1 MPEKVFNQ
9 IQYLCQ
15 QIAKVEWSGILF
27 YKTEG
32 SIQDPKTYKIILED
46 ILPLHKGTS
55 AYTEYTF
62 DERVVDYMEENEHLE
77 ECKMGHIHSHNTM
90 GVFFSGTDWSEL
102 EDNAPNH
109 NYYLS
114 LIVNNFM
121 DFCAKVCF
129 IAQAEN
135 ETFSFIAK
143 DETGK
148 KYTAS
153 TGDYSVPPKLIV
165 YDCDINSPKKS
176 IEVQESFTEKVKS
189 IIEKAEKVVSS
200 TSKTNSVKPGESWSA
215 SKDKDLQESREMDWT
230 SRETTLADAIE
241 EFIEEFSM
249 FVINTGNPIDDYTK
263 LEDVC
268 EMYEASRITGTML
281 AANVAS
287 TYIGSYQKFFSMFGD
302 DLKDPDMF
310 HKATEELIWELE
322 SEIETTSRTFVSK
335 MLKPSLE
342 VIKKILKDFNAKII
356 A

>member
-1 MPEKVFNQ
+1 MPQKVFNQ

-32 SIQDPKTYKIILED
+32 SIQDPENFKIILED

-55 AYTEYTF
+55 TYTEYTF
-62 DERVVDYMEENEHLE
+62 DERVIEYIEENEHLE
-77 ECKMGHIHSHNTM
+77 ECRIGHIHSHNTM

-129 IAQAEN
+129 IAKAEN
-135 ETFSFIAK
+135 QEFSFIAK
-143 DETGK
+143 DEQGK
-148 KYTAS
+148 SYVAS
-153 TGDYSVPPKLIV
+153 SGAYSVPSKLIV
-165 YDCDINSPKKS
+165 YDCDIDSPKKN
-176 IEVQESFTEKVKS
+176 IEVQEAFTTRVKS
-189 IIEKAEKVVSS
+189 IIAKADRVVS
-200 TSKTNSVKPGESWSA
+200 TNNSSEKNLVKPSVGF
-215 SKDKDLQESREMDWT
+215 SKQESREIDWT

-241 EFIEEFSM
+241 EFSEEFTK
-249 FVINTGNPIDDYTK
+249 FVINTGNPITEFDS

-268 EMYEASRITGTML
+268 EMYEASRITGNML
-281 AANVAS
+281 AGNVAN
-287 TYIGSYQKFFSMFGD
+287 TYIGSYQKFFDMFGD
-302 DLKDPDMF
+302 DLKDPEMF
-310 HKATEELIWELE
+310 HKATEEVIWELE
-322 SEIETTSRTFVSK
+322 NNIETTNRKFVAA

-342 VIKKILKDFNAKII
+342 VIKKILSDFTKTVNA
-356 A
+356 

>member
-1 MPEKVFNQ
+1 MQ
-9 IQYLCQ
+9 
-15 QIAKVEWSGILF
+15 
-27 YKTEG
+27 
-32 SIQDPKTYKIILED
+32 
-46 ILPLHKGTS
+46 
-55 AYTEYTF
+55 
-62 DERVVDYMEENEHLE
+62 
-77 ECKMGHIHSHNTM
+77 
-90 GVFFSGTDWSEL
+90 
-102 EDNAPNH
+102 
-109 NYYLS
+109 
-114 LIVNNFM
+114 
-121 DFCAKVCF
+121 
-129 IAQAEN
+129 
-135 ETFSFIAK
+135 TFSFIAK

-189 IIEKAEKVVSS
+189 IVEKAEKVVSS
-200 TSKTNSVKPGESWSA
+200 TSNTNSVKPGESWSA

-230 SRETTLADAIE
+230 SRETTFADAIE
-241 EFIEEFSM
+241 EFIEDFSM

-281 AANVAS
+281 AGNVAN
-287 TYIGSYQKFFSMFGD
+287 TYIGSYQKFFSMFGEEV
-302 DLKDPDMF
+302 KDPDMF

-322 SEIETTSRTFVSK
+322 SEIETTSRTFVSE

-342 VIKKILKDFNAKII
+342 IIKKILKDFNAKIT